1 MKRLSFQDILLIHEA
16 VIIEFG
22 GLDGISDAGLVESA
36 IESPFQTFDSEEL
49 FPSIE
54 EKATRLAYGL
64 VLNHGFNDGN
74 KRVACTAFVVFLSL
88 NNVDFNPDLKEL
100 ETMFQGLANG
110 SVGYNEFL
118 DWLLSQL

>member
-74 KRVACTAFVVFLSL
+74 KRVACTAFVVFLNIEQCRL
-88 NNVDFNPDLKEL
+88 
-100 ETMFQGLANG
+100 
-110 SVGYNEFL
+110 
-118 DWLLSQL
+118 

>member
-54 EKATRLAYGL
+54 EKVARLAYGL
-64 VLNHGFNDGN
+64 VLNHGFNDWQQTSSLYSL
-74 KRVACTAFVVFLSL
+74 CSFL
-88 NNVDFNPDLKEL
+88 KL
-100 ETMFQGLANG
+100 EQCRL
-110 SVGYNEFL
+110 
-118 DWLLSQL
+118 

>member
-16 VIIEFG
+16 VIGEFG

-36 IESPFQTFDSEEL
+36 VESPFQTFDGEEL

-54 EKATRLAYGL
+54 EKAARLAYGL
-64 VLNHGFNDGN
+64 VGNHGFNDGN
-74 KRVACTAFVVFLSL
+74 KRVACVAFVVFLSL

-100 ETMFQGLANG
+100 ETMFLGLASG